1 MEEIDTSASTT
12 HSMNPPN
19 HPTMNLRPHSPL
31 HATGLLGAPSG
42 QGCFTISKYLLAVGM
57 GMSLLVC
64 EARAQAWQPAPAP
77 LLTRWAK
84 DVSPESAWPEYPRP
98 QMVRTEWQSLN
109 GLWQYAVSE
118 RTAAA
123 PQGYTG
129 NILVPFCIESAL
141 SGVGKKVLPQQTL
154 WYHREFQT
162 PRKWTGQRLLLHF
175 DAVDWETTVWLNGKQ
190 LGTHR
195 GGYDR
200 FTFDITDALTADG
213 PHQLVVRVW
222 DPSDAC
228 FSDPNGPWPH
238 QPFGK
243 QAVGYIDA
251 IHYTSVS
258 GIWQSVW
265 LEPVPA
271 NSIESLRLVPDVDG
285 GCLRLTAILRGEA
298 EKCKLV
304 VEATEG
310 GKTVARGEGKGGG
323 EIVVPM
329 ANAKLWSPGQP
340 VLYDL
345 KVTLK
350 DASGESDVVSSYFA
364 MRKIAVGPDGKGTT
378 RILLNGKPVF
388 QMGPLDQGYWPDG
401 LYTAPTDAALRFD
414 IELMKRLGFNVVR
427 KSCKVE
433 PERWY
438 YWCDKL
444 GLMVWQDMPSTLPP
458 SCANQPELKL
468 AAEDQRQF
476 ELELR
481 RMIEQHANHPSIV
494 MWVIFN
500 ETWGQCRSVEL
511 TKAVKAWDPARLVN
525 TASGAQDLGAGDVKD
540 GHQYPG
546 PLPGPGPASP
556 NASPTQWQ
564 WGVEARPEAKRAL
577 VLGEF
582 GGLLRGVEG
591 RTWHKTPKLGG
602 LLGAGYA
609 LFNDKVA
616 LTSRYQEMLRD
627 VVKLNREIGAS
638 AAIYTELTD
647 IEDEL
652 NGLVTYDREVLKMDE
667 ERVRAANLQATSP

>member
-1 MEEIDTSASTT
+1 MSKPIASTLIVA
-12 HSMNPPN
+12 S
-19 HPTMNLRPHSPL
+19 
-31 HATGLLGAPSG
+31 
-42 QGCFTISKYLLAVGM
+42 FLAVVADAAEWRH
-57 GMSLLVC
+57 S
-64 EARAQAWQPAPAP
+64 PAP
-77 LLTRWAK
+77 LMTRWAK
-84 DVSPESAWPEYPRP
+84 DVSPKNVWPEYPRP

-109 GLWQYAVSE
+109 GLWQYAVNE
-118 RTAAA
+118 RSAAV
-123 PQGYTG
+123 PQAYPGD
-129 NILVPFCIESAL
+129 ILVPFCIESAL

-154 WYHREFQT
+154 WYHREFKT
-162 PRKWTGQRLLLHF
+162 PEKWTGQRILLHF

-200 FTFDITDALTADG
+200 FTFDITDALSADG
-213 PHQLVVRVW
+213 PQRLVVRVW

-243 QAVGYIDA
+243 QVVGYLDGT
-251 IHYTSVS
+251 HYSPVT

-265 LEPVPA
+265 IEPVPA
-271 NSIESLRLVPDVDG
+271 ASLESLRLVPDVDG
-285 GCLRLTAILRGEA
+285 GCLRLTATARGPA
-298 EKCKLV
+298 ERCALE

-310 GKTVARGEGKGGG
+310 EKVVSSGAGRSGM
-323 EIVVPM
+323 EIVLPIS
-329 ANAKLWSPGQP
+329 NAKLWSPDHP

-350 DASGESDVVSSYFA
+350 DASGESDVVKSYFA
-364 MRKIAVGPDGKGTT
+364 MRKIAVGPDEKGTT

-401 LYTAPTDAALRFD
+401 LYSAPTDAALRFD
-414 IELMKRLGFNVVR
+414 IELMKKLGFNVVR
-427 KSCKVE
+427 KHGKVE
-433 PERWY
+433 SERWY

-458 SCANQPELKL
+458 SGANQPELKL
-468 AAEDQRQF
+468 AVEDQRQF

-500 ETWGQCRSVEL
+500 ETWGQCRSGEL
-511 TKAVKAWDPARLVN
+511 TKAVKAWDSTRLVN
-525 TASGAQDLGAGDVKD
+525 SASGAQDLRTGDVKD

-546 PLPGPGPASP
+546 PLPGPAPQSP
-556 NASPTQWQ
+556 HATPTQWQ

-582 GGLLRGVEG
+582 GGSLCIVEG
-591 RTWHKTPKLGG
+591 RTWNKTPKLGG
-602 LLGAGYA
+602 FLAAGYR
-609 LFNDKVA
+609 LFKDKES
-616 LTSRYQEMLRD
+616 LTSRYEEMLRD
-627 VVKLNREIGAS
+627 VVRLNRETGAS
-638 AAIYTELTD
+638 AAIYTSLTD

-652 NGLVTYDREVLKMDE
+652 NGFVTYDREVLKMDAD
-667 ERVRAANLQATSP
+667 RVKAANQRAIASGKRTRR